1 MQSPHGPRTPRITV
15 ATRLL
20 TLVGAMYGVYTL
32 CDTAAGPQL
41 EQEHRDTREKKDRSG
56 FTNTMEGD
64 KGGSP
69 EAPQVARGRCRIPRV
84 GASLRMSLQPWTP
97 QTQWTK
103 RKDIHKKKVE
113 KTNKQTQYTNKRV
126 RHELWFL
133 FPSSVFFF
141 WGSNENRGL
150 WFPVGGVF
158 GFCFFSKKPRAE
170 AKSFKTISQDS

>member
-1 MQSPHGPRTPRITV
+1 
-15 ATRLL
+15 
-20 TLVGAMYGVYTL
+20 MYGVYTL

-126 RHELWFL
+126 GHELWFL

-141 WGSNENRGL
+141 WAAMKIVVCGFRL
-150 WFPVGGVF
+150 VVFLVF
-158 GFCFFSKKPRAE
+158 GFFFKKPRAE